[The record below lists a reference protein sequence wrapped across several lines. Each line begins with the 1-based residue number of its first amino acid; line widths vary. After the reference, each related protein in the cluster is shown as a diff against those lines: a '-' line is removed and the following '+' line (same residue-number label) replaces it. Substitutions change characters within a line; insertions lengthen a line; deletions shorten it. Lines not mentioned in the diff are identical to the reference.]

1 MALNSH
7 PWFILQLLTNRLMV
21 GKLMVEGCSLM
32 LSVGGLFQIGDLV
45 VWVVGL
51 VLLELG
57 VKKLINGILG
67 G

>member
-1 MALNSH
+1 
-7 PWFILQLLTNRLMV
+7 
-21 GKLMVEGCSLM
+21 M